1 MLNWC
6 LSVGNAILCSA
17 TKNGEENA
25 PSRSRLDSPL
35 YRPRYARQGSGGN
48 VVCLNINARRAYTAH
63 VGLSAQRHD
72 ILFAKNKI
80 YPSPEVLGTLV
91 LDKTEKFK
99 SIGGRSTK
107 RNRKFNGRNRV
118 EI

>member
-1 MLNWC
+1 M
-6 LSVGNAILCSA
+6 GNAILCSA

-35 YRPRYARQGSGGN
+35 YRPRYARQGSGEN
-48 VVCLNINARRAYTAH
+48 IVYPNINARRAYTAH

-107 RNRKFNGRNRV
+107 KTENLMGD
-118 EI
+118 I